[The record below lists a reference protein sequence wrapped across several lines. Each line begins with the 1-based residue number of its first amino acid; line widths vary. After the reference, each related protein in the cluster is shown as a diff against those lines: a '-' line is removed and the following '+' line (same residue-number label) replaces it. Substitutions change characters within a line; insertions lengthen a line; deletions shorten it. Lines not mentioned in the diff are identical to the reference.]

1 MRTFFVGLLCL
12 ILPESHREGLVREY
26 GINAPLWSFLL
37 GLVEMPVGFLLYFN
51 QSMGYMS
58 RSGLDAIGWVNY
70 HLTPP
75 AWFFVSIALT
85 GLVRMAAYLSIGEA
99 VGELWAW
106 AAIRAYEQI
115 RAHRRRRRET
125 REFAPV
131 HLPDRAILEEDGR
144 LVIISSRKKEDWDEL
159 VTIKVGDRFFQL
171 VGVEERR
178 HGSWKVIAHILEE
191 MGPNEP
197 IRRLLHADVELP
209 RAASETSEE
218 QGPPPAPET
227 ADPWT

>member
-26 GINAPLWSFLL
+26 DIDAPLWSFLL
-37 GLVEMPVGFLLYFN
+37 GLVEMPVGFLLYFD

-58 RSGLDAIGWVNY
+58 RSGLGAIGWVSY
-70 HLTPP
+70 HLTPM
-75 AWFFVSIALT
+75 AWFLVSIALT
-85 GLVRMAAYLSIGEA
+85 GLVRIAAYLSNGEA

-131 HLPDRAILEEDGR
+131 HLPDRAILEGDGR
-144 LVIISSRKKEDWDEL
+144 LIIISSRKKEDWDEL
-159 VTIKVGDRFFQL
+159 VTIRVGDRFFQL
-171 VGVEERR
+171 VRVEERR
-178 HGSWKVIAHILEE
+178 YGSWKVIAHILEE

-209 RAASETSEE
+209 ADGPESEGQANRS
-218 QGPPPAPET
+218 
-227 ADPWT
+227 